1 MDKLRLDKPLV
12 SHRVPVDLLNIKQ
25 PLDTKQGGRH
35 HLHNAFCNPALIP
48 CIFATLSSILSTRR
62 LQNYTHF
69 TTFSV
74 IPDPLSVF
82 KLVCISRS
90 EALTSQGSLQSS
102 TPSTAP
108 NSGQMPLSSRQGT
121 QTSQSCTLQSPT
133 LSLLLYSYF
142 STQLTTGDQTSQSCT
157 LQSPTLPLLLHSYLS
172 TQLTTGDK
180 PKARS

>member
-12 SHRVPVDLLNIKQ
+12 SPPRRCGLTQHQTATRHQTGRKTPSPQCFLQ
-25 PLDTKQGGRH
+25 PRTHPMYILPHSRR
-35 HLHNAFCNPALIP
+35 
-48 CIFATLSSILSTRR
+48 SSSPDDCRT
-62 LQNYTHF
+62 THTS

-74 IPDPLSVF
+74 IPTPLSVF

-133 LSLLLYSYF
+133 LSLLLHSYF
-142 STQLTTGDQTSQSCT
+142 STQLTTEDQTPQSC
-157 LQSPTLPLLLHSYLS
+157 LQFAMLAMFLHSPRDWRHELHTS
-172 TQLTTGDK
+172 
-180 PKARS
+180 